1 MRTGFGIFLSPLH
14 DPRTDP
20 HLNIHHDLELV
31 ELADRLNLDECW
43 FGEHHSLG
51 WPLVGAPETMI
62 AAAATRTERI
72 VLANGVVTVPF
83 HHPFHIATRA
93 LMLDHL
99 TKGRY
104 ILGLGPGA
112 TPNDAHMLG
121 VPVDQLKP
129 RTLAAIPTIIELVNG
144 TRRVTDR
151 TDWYDLVDARMQL
164 PPHSPGGIRFAVSSV
179 GSPFGPT
186 VAAEFGMDLLS
197 FGAPPPGWP
206 GVDLAG
212 QWRVAEEAA
221 AARGTTVDR
230 ARWRVA
236 VPIHIAETREKAFA
250 EAEAGFGRWMH
261 NYWGDA
267 VGAPVTPGPSARA
280 DMLTAVAEKRA
291 IIGSVEDAI
300 EAIADLHERTGG
312 FGTFLAYVMN
322 WAPRSAT
329 KLCYELLATE
339 VAPVFTGS
347 TARGLDS
354 IAWSQRW
361 RAAKEAD
368 ARATDA
374 VPATVR

>member
-1 MRTGFGIFLSPLH
+1 MHTGFGIFLSPLH
-14 DPRTDP
+14 DPTTDP
-20 HLNIHHDLELV
+20 HVNIQRDLELV
-31 ELADRLNLDECW
+31 ELADRLNFDECW

-62 AAAATRTERI
+62 AAAAMRTQQI

-93 LMLDHL
+93 LLLDHL
-99 TKGRY
+99 TRGRY
-104 ILGLGPGA
+104 VLGLGPGA

-121 VPVDQLKP
+121 IAADRLKP

-144 TRRVTDR
+144 TRRITER

-164 PPHSPGGIRFAVSSV
+164 PPYSPEGIRFAVSSV
-179 GSPFGPT
+179 GSPFGPR

-197 FGAPPPGWP
+197 FGAPPPGWQ
-206 GVDLAG
+206 GVDLAA
-212 QWRVAEEAA
+212 QWRVAEESAA
-221 AARGTTVDR
+221 ANGTEVDR

-236 VPIHIAETREKAFA
+236 VPIHVADTREQAYA
-250 EAEAGFGRWMH
+250 QVERGFGRWMH

-267 VGAPVTPGPSARA
+267 VGAPVTPGASARE
-280 DMLTAVAEKRA
+280 DVLTAVAEKRA
-291 IIGSVEDAI
+291 IIGSVEDAV

-322 WAPRSAT
+322 WAPWWAT
-329 KLCYELLATE
+329 KRCYELLATE

-347 TARGLDS
+347 TVRGLDS
-354 IAWSQRW
+354 IAWSERW
-361 RAAKEAD
+361 RAAREAAVREAD
-368 ARATDA
+368 
-374 VPATVR
+374 PVR